1 MSDEH
6 EHQPPR
12 LLRMMGFV
20 AISVAVTILVFFAI
34 GYALG
39 RLFL

>member
-1 MSDEH
+1 MSGEH
-6 EHQPPR
+6 DRRPPR
-12 LLRMMGFV
+12 LLRMMGIV
-20 AISVAVTILVFFAI
+20 ALSVTVTILVFFAI

>member
-1 MSDEH
+1 MNEDHDNHPSF
-6 EHQPPR
+6 
-12 LLRMMGFV
+12 LKMVGLV
-20 AISVAVTILVFFAI
+20 AASVAVTILVFFAI